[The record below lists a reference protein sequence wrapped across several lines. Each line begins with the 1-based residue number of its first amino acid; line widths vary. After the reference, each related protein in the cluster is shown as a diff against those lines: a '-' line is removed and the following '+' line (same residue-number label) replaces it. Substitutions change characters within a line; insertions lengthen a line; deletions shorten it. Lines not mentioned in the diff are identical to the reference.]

1 MRLKAIYIMLL
12 LAVAA
17 LQAPA
22 QEVLRESRIQARAT
36 RRHPL
41 LGLPRRADG
50 QIDPIIWHDAGSW
63 KGADSRRSTPFWTMS
78 RLGDVSAE
86 AQATSGSSSAQPV
99 PAASA
104 AQSASG
110 HRSLAVSRSGGV
122 PLDWGEE
129 MAPVRLLCEKWLAE
143 KPHNPVDVVW
153 GPYRGGWFAAVC
165 KRTGTDLGW
174 KALGFII
181 PAGGPDSSRSLYIYS
196 CSVNKVEH
204 LIHYDLFPRLPSNLQ
219 EIIEEITAAE
229 LLCPFQEFDPGL
241 LDDGPD
247 HETDYYDWEVDARE
261 P

>member
-1 MRLKAIYIMLL
+1 MRLKVICILLL
-12 LAVAA
+12 LASAA

-36 RRHPL
+36 RRHPQ

-50 QIDPIIWHDAGSW
+50 QIDPIIWHDAGYW

-78 RLGDVSAE
+78 RLGDVSAQ
-86 AQATSGSSSAQPV
+86 AQATAGS
-99 PAASA
+99 
-104 AQSASG
+104 
-110 HRSLAVSRSGGV
+110 SRSGGL

-129 MAPVRLLCEKWLAE
+129 MGPVRLLCEKWLAE
-143 KPHNPVDVVW
+143 RPHNPVDVVW

-247 HETDYYDWEVDARE
+247 RETDYYDWESDARE